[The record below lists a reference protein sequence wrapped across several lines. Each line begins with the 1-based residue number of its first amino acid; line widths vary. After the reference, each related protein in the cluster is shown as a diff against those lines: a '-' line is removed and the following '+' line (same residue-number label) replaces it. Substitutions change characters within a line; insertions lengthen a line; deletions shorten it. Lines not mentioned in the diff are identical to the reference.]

1 MDDVLEMLRDAY
13 EENDYDVADVTRN
26 RSQVRVVL
34 REAGAKAEELRAIA
48 NNVVEED
55 DVLGLEVTT
64 ESAGGQDQ
72 LTTVV
77 TFRYRPS

>member
-1 MDDVLEMLRDAY
+1 MDDVLKTLRDAY
-13 EENDYDVADVTRN
+13 EENGYDVADVTRN

-34 REAGAKAEELRAIA
+34 REAGVNAEELRAIA
-48 NNVVEED
+48 NDVVDEE

-64 ESAGGQDQ
+64 ESSGGQDQ
-72 LTTVV
+72 LTTVI